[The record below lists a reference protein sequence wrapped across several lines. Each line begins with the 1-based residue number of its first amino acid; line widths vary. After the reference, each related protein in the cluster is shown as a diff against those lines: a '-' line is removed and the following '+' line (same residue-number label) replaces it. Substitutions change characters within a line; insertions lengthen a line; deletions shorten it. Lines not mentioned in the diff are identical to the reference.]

1 MSLARKKYV
10 PLRRNDRNLI
20 GKAVMTIRTNQK
32 LTQED
37 LAGRLA
43 AVGWNVSRDTVQ
55 RIESGQ
61 REVTDIDLRFLAK
74 GLRVPVGEFFQ

>member
-1 MSLARKKYV
+1 
-10 PLRRNDRNLI
+10 LI